1 VALRVLSITQIALL
15 ALVLVVLP
23 TAGTAAETGQQ
34 RLVSLAPSLT
44 ETVAALGC
52 EAQLVGV
59 SDYVVW
65 PPQALALPRLGGLHN
80 PNVERILALAPDLVL
95 LPSAITKVEKA
106 CAAAGIRIE
115 HVLMEDLP
123 DVRRG
128 ILRVAELLDCPER
141 GQALVAELDQELA
154 AVAAQAG
161 EQPRLRVLL
170 VLDRPPTGRLQS
182 LTVAGPG
189 TFLDQLAA
197 LAGGDNVFEDA
208 SRLYFTPS
216 LEAVLSRRPDVII
229 ELRPAG
235 TGINDAE
242 TRARAEWQALFGD
255 QQAPLVQVVAGD
267 EILIPG
273 PRMGVTA
280 ARLAAAMRGE
290 G

>member
-1 VALRVLSITQIALL
+1 VISIIQISLL
-15 ALVLVVLP
+15 AFASAMLP
-23 TAGTAAETGQQ
+23 VAAASAQTGQQ

-44 ETVAALGC
+44 ETVAALAC

-65 PPQALALPRLGGLHN
+65 PPDARELPRLGGLHN

-95 LPSAITKVEKA
+95 LPSAISKVEKA
-106 CAAAGIRIE
+106 CAASGIHVE
-115 HVLMEDLP
+115 HLVMEDLH

-128 ILRVAELLDCPER
+128 ILRIAELLGCLER
-141 GQALVAELDQELA
+141 GQALVAELEQELA
-154 AVAAQAG
+154 AVAVQAG
-161 EQPRLRVLL
+161 EQPRVKVLL

-197 LAGGDNVFEDA
+197 LAGGDNVFADA

-216 LEAVLSRRPDVII
+216 LEAVLSRRPDLII

-235 TGINDAE
+235 TGIEDAE
-242 TRARAEWQALFGD
+242 SKARAEWQALFGA
-255 QQAPLVQVVAGD
+255 QQIPRVQVVAGD
-267 EILIPG
+267 GILIPG
-273 PRMGVTA
+273 PRMGATA
-280 ARLAAAMRGE
+280 ARLAQAIHGE
-290 G
+290 EES

>member
-1 VALRVLSITQIALL
+1 MALL
-15 ALVLVVLP
+15 ALVTVVLP
-23 TAGTAAETGQQ
+23 AAAAETGKQ

-52 EAQLVGV
+52 ETQLVGV
-59 SDYVVW
+59 SDYVAW
-65 PPQALALPRLGGLHN
+65 PPITDTLPRLGGLHN
-80 PNVERILALAPDLVL
+80 PNVERILAVAPDLVL

-106 CAAAGIRIE
+106 CAAAGIRVE
-115 HVLMEDLP
+115 HVVMEDLP

-128 ILRVAELLDCPER
+128 ILRVAELLDCTER
-141 GQALVAELDQELA
+141 GQALVAEIDQELA

-161 EQPRLRVLL
+161 EQPRVRVLL
-170 VLDRPPTGRLQS
+170 VLDRPATGRLQS

-197 LAGGDNVFEDA
+197 LAGGDNIFGDA

-235 TGINDAE
+235 TGVKEAE
-242 TRARAEWQALFGD
+242 TKARAEWQALFGA
-255 QQAPLVQVVAGD
+255 QQVPLVQVVAGD

-273 PRMGVTA
+273 PRMGTTA
-280 ARLAAAMRGE
+280 ARLAEAMHEEE